1 MNPGLK
7 LFLILIISL
16 EISLI
21 PNLVGN
27 IIIIIASLGYL
38 TFKHLSPKKLLLLFL
53 IPLFAALVVFI
64 TIYYFTPGHS
74 LYHASVLF
82 TRIYAYVFLGA
93 TFTETTSILSLARSL
108 EQNFKL
114 PSKFAYGTL
123 AAFNVLPKIH
133 AEVNRIRLV
142 GDIIISLF
150 IRQHYI
156 LKRF

>member
-21 PNLVGN
+21 PNLVAN

-64 TIYYFTPGHS
+64 TIYYFTQGHS
-74 LYHASVLF
+74 FYNASVLF
-82 TRIYAYVFLGA
+82 TRIYAYVYL
-93 TFTETTSILSLARSL
+93 
-108 EQNFKL
+108 
-114 PSKFAYGTL
+114 
-123 AAFNVLPKIH
+123 
-133 AEVNRIRLV
+133 
-142 GDIIISLF
+142 
-150 IRQHYI
+150 
-156 LKRF
+156 